1 MNPRET
7 ELWRRYR
14 GSRDAAARA
23 ALLDLYIGLVHHAA
37 RELIARAPRAIE
49 LGDLL
54 SAGTVGLVQ
63 ALEGFELEQGFAFS
77 TYAMPRIRGAILD
90 EMRHQDPVPRS
101 VRDRQARLAHAA
113 AEFERGHGRPPDA
126 DELAHALGVDLVT
139 YRRWEESSRGRV
151 MVALDAG
158 LEAGREEGLC
168 LRDVIADERQP
179 DPAAAYDHGRLLA
192 ALHDGVESLGSRDRL
207 VLGLSFVE
215 NLSLREIGEVLHIT
229 ESRVSQIRT
238 RALKRLREHLESMEA
253 A

>member
-7 ELWRRYR
+7 ELWRVYR
-14 GSRDAAARA
+14 GTRDPAARS

-54 SAGTVGLVQ
+54 SAGTIGLVQ
-63 ALEGFELEQGFAFS
+63 ALEGFEPEQGFAFS

-90 EMRHQDPVPRS
+90 EMRRQDPVPRS
-101 VRDRQARLAHAA
+101 VRDRQARLAQAA
-113 AEFERGHGRPPDA
+113 ATFERSHGRPPDA
-126 DELAHALGVDLVT
+126 DELSQALGVDLVT
-139 YRRWEESSRGRV
+139 YRRWEGSSRGRV
-151 MVALDAG
+151 MVPLDASI
-158 LEAGREEGLC
+158 ETGREEGLC

-179 DPAAAYDHGRLLA
+179 DPAAVYDHGLLLA
-192 ALHDGVESLGSRDRL
+192 ELRDGVESLTSRDRL

-238 RALKRLREHLESMEA
+238 RALKRLRAHLELTEET
-253 A
+253 